1 MAVKVVAVFGLLLT
15 MVVLYSFAFFQR
27 IGIPGTIFNELQTE
41 FSMSAADVTRT
52 GAIYLLIYAVMQPFA
67 GIFADRFGGVRV
79 TIISGVILTA
89 GALLFPLSHSE
100 YGLYWSR
107 ALVGLGSSAMYL
119 CLVKETDRYF
129 KGHVF
134 TICLGIFTACG
145 YVGGLFGT
153 RPFRTIVESLGW
165 RNSCLIIG
173 VFTGISVFV
182 LCFFARNQSNSD
194 TKQTNRHLIAG
205 MSKFIRNSLNYPII
219 IPCAICFSVYF
230 SLQATIGP
238 KFLEDFCKIS
248 ALSASMLTFV
258 MMCCM
263 ITSLLSA
270 GIICKLLGNRRKAF
284 LLANCFGTTI
294 AIVMILIGIVFK
306 AQPNWFLASFIL
318 LATISGC
325 SPVVVSMIKETNDP
339 DNVGLSVGIL
349 NTSAYLAVAV
359 FSQFIGRTLDLFSDK
374 AVTLNS
380 AIVYPASA
388 YLTVFSILLLLAL
401 LGTATAAFSRETY
414 GKNIALNF

>member
-1 MAVKVVAVFGLLLT
+1 
-15 MVVLYSFAFFQR
+15 
-27 IGIPGTIFNELQTE
+27 
-41 FSMSAADVTRT
+41 
-52 GAIYLLIYAVMQPFA
+52 
-67 GIFADRFGGVRV
+67 
-79 TIISGVILTA
+79 
-89 GALLFPLSHSE
+89 
-100 YGLYWSR
+100 
-107 ALVGLGSSAMYL
+107 
-119 CLVKETDRYF
+119 
-129 KGHVF
+129 
-134 TICLGIFTACG
+134 
-145 YVGGLFGT
+145 
-153 RPFRTIVESLGW
+153 
-165 RNSCLIIG
+165 
-173 VFTGISVFV
+173 
-182 LCFFARNQSNSD
+182 
-194 TKQTNRHLIAG
+194 
-205 MSKFIRNSLNYPII
+205 
-219 IPCAICFSVYF
+219 
-230 SLQATIGP
+230 
-238 KFLEDFCKIS
+238 
-248 ALSASMLTFV
+248 MLTFV